1 MGLVPVHDLPLQ
13 ATLSFEASPDDIA
26 LTYLECVALSEG
38 YAVTRDVLAD
48 VHKPLHLPLTTDTSD
63 DLISSRF
70 NASLPVTDIRRS
82 INQLQYLCKGYSEDT
97 IHCDVDVGQVDP
109 PSGLLHYGDEL
120 RDPEQL
126 HDWEYGVAPALP
138 NESNLEH
145 NNGHARARTSSLQV
159 RDLTRMSDALSA
171 ADSHVRRRPESS
183 LEVSER
189 ISQGSSDD

>member
-63 DLISSRF
+63 DLLSSRM
-70 NASLPVTDIRRS
+70 NTILPVTDIRRS
-82 INQLQYLCKGYSEDT
+82 INQLQYLCKGCSGD
-97 IHCDVDVGQVDP
+97 DGVNDGVDRRPSLVDAC
-109 PSGLLHYGDEL
+109 SAFHNGDEL
-120 RDPEQL
+120 WDLEQL
-126 HDWEYGVAPALP
+126 QDWEYSVASSAP
-138 NESNLEH
+138 NESVSEH
-145 NNGHARARTSSLQV
+145 DNGPARAHTSLLE
-159 RDLTRMSDALSA
+159 DLTRMSDALSA

-183 LEVSER
+183 LEVSAV
-189 ISQGSSDD
+189 IG